1 MLRQSAKKY
10 GIVLLAI
17 VGVWFFLRHD
27 AFLYQGPVGQVTQMT
42 EKVTQATTDEHN
54 NSDTMIT
61 QHLTV
66 AVLNRHQTIKLTNTY
81 ADSQVITNRYRVGDQ
96 LLLENVGGNIHI
108 LSLKRDAW
116 IGALATLFIGLLV
129 IYSRWRATSW
139 LLLSLVLN
147 VGLFGIAIHVDIH
160 DKNANVLLVFSV
172 LALGLAIASLA
183 LVLGKTLQMT
193 LTLLATVVTTG
204 LTMLILFAVLAVT
217 HGKGIHFE
225 TMSYVTQLPKSIFMA
240 QTVIGVL
247 GAVMDEAA
255 DIVAMQFGMRRENV
269 TRQFSD
275 YWQAGLSVGR
285 DIMGTLVNVLF
296 MIFIAETLPMVFLML
311 RNGNN
316 WAYIMD
322 QIMNLGIL
330 QTVVSGIGIVLA
342 VPVTS
347 VIVGWAMSR
356 KAVKA

>member
-1 MLRQSAKKY
+1 M
-10 GIVLLAI
+10 
-17 VGVWFFLRHD
+17 
-27 AFLYQGPVGQVTQMT
+27 M
-42 EKVTQATTDEHN
+42 
-54 NSDTMIT
+54 T

-66 AVLNRHQTIKLTNTY
+66 AILNRNQTIKLTNTY

-108 LSLKRDAW
+108 LSLKRDAL

-147 VGLFGIAIHVDIH
+147 VVLFGVAIHVDIQ

-217 HGKGIHFE
+217 HGKGVHFE